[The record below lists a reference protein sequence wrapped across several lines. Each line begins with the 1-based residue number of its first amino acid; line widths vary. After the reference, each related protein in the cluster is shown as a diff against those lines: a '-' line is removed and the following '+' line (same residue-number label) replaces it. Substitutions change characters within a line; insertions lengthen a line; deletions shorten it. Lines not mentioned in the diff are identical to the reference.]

1 MKKKVYKKFLRDSL
15 KKVEAIL
22 YSRWTAYFLL
32 VLVALFLCLYVRY
45 IDQKTS
51 HWMIDDAFI
60 SFRYSENLAF
70 GKGLV
75 YNEGERVEGYTNFLW
90 VILLSIPAKIGIDIV
105 PLSQYLS
112 LISALLIIII
122 LFHLP
127 YLLYEK
133 PPNPIFNPISCLFLA
148 ANTTFSLWILGGLE
162 SHLFL
167 LFVISSIALYLH
179 NPKSLYLPVLIAIAT
194 LTRPEGILV
203 FGVTFLC
210 KLISERKPDGKFLLI
225 FLLLYLPYFIWRYS
239 YYGFLFPNTFYAK
252 VGDNI
257 VTQAYRGLVYAYDF
271 LKNSGSVLLF
281 PAIFFFIGYR
291 RFKMLYLSLM
301 VFVFTAYV
309 IRVGGDVLPQYR
321 FFLPVLPI
329 IYLMVQE
336 GLRVILSTR
345 IKVKGF
351 QIRHITIIF
360 VLVLIPIFIKL
371 AFASTLAYINQ
382 PIPDKLPQDGKRF
395 AEYLL
400 ADSNSGKTIAV
411 NSAGALP
418 YYFKNRA
425 IDMLGLNDVHIA
437 HTKSTVKIKEVKA
450 TGHERHDGAYVLSK
464 RPDYIIFGSSS
475 NPRLMFPGDL
485 EIFQSKD
492 FIKEY
497 EPVVIRETS
506 GEGWFFVYY
515 RRIKDKPLDPNHY
528 KGLCNYSYMEVL
540 QHAQIMLVN
549 RGSEYVATKEYEK
562 AILEF
567 TKALYISP
575 NDTKTIFSLAM
586 VYYNRGEIE
595 KAIERFE
602 EIGKL
607 PVQDINLHCQT
618 YNNLGSLYYTKKL
631 LGEASSCFKK
641 SLQLDSNNAYAKK
654 MLEAI
659 EQKKFLDKD

>member
-1 MKKKVYKKFLRDSL
+1 MV
-15 KKVEAIL
+15 
-22 YSRWTAYFLL
+22 
-32 VLVALFLCLYVRY
+32 
-45 IDQKTS
+45 
-51 HWMIDDAFI
+51 DDAFI
-60 SFRYSENLAF
+60 SFRYSENLAS

-162 SHLFL
+162 SHIFL
-167 LFVISSIALYLH
+167 LFVISSIALYIH
-179 NPKSLYLPVLIAIAT
+179 NPKSLYLPVLIALAT

-203 FGVTFLC
+203 FGITFLC
-210 KLISERKPDGKFLLI
+210 KLISERRLDGKFLLI

-252 VGDNI
+252 VGDDI
-257 VTQAYRGLVYAYDF
+257 ATQAYRGLIYTYNF
-271 LKNSGSVLLF
+271 LKNSGSVLLL

-291 RFKMLYLSLM
+291 RFKMLYLFLM
-301 VFVFTAYV
+301 VFVFTVYI

-345 IKVKGF
+345 IKVRGF
-351 QIRHITIIF
+351 QIKYITIIF
-360 VLVLIPIFIKL
+360 ALALMPIFIKL

-382 PIPDKLPQDGKRF
+382 PIPDKLVKDGKRF

-400 ADSNSGKTIAV
+400 ADSNKGKTIAV
-411 NSAGALP
+411 NSAGGIP

-437 HTKSTVKIKEVKA
+437 HTKSTVEIKEVKA

-464 RPDYIIFGSSS
+464 RPDYIVFGSAS

-515 RRIKDKPLDPNHY
+515 RRIKDEPLSPKY
-528 KGLCNYSYMEVL
+528 YEGLARYNYMQVL
-540 QHAQIMLVN
+540 QYAQIMLVN
-549 RGSEYVATKEYEK
+549 RGRYYTELKEYNQ
-562 AILEF
+562 AVYEF

-575 NDTKTIFSLAM
+575 KEIETLFNLAM
-586 VYYNRGEIE
+586 AYYNIGETG
-595 KAIERFE
+595 KAIENFSA
-602 EIGKL
+602 IVKL
-607 PVQDINLHCQT
+607 PVEDKKLFCAT
-618 YNNLGSLYYTKKL
+618 CNNLGIIYYTNGL
-631 LGEASSCFKK
+631 FNEALSFFNKTLQFDSS
-641 SLQLDSNNAYAKK
+641 NTYAQK
-654 MLEAI
+654 MI
-659 EQKKFLDKD
+659 KIIR